1 MKLACTLQVTAGVTV
16 SSAAIPP
23 SRASAESL
31 GVKGPRCRGVNP
43 TTIIANT
50 AFNARLR
57 LLSRD
62 NFRHFGRIAA
72 GPSETACQT
81 GKHSGT
87 LSNKMVSERRFFKRA
102 ADRFVTIRR
111 RRLHH
116 ENKGAAWEDAMLDTP
131 SQSAEDVRLQSFS
144 VTYEYPVVFTRDAF
158 ALGNRC
164 LVDALS
170 RREPCKRHR
179 CLICVDEGVLASLPD
194 LASQIENYA
203 AAHAGSIDLV
213 ELVPVAGGEICKNDP
228 KTIPNLLEI
237 LSQRAIDR
245 HSFVIAVGG
254 GAVLDAVG
262 YASTIFHRGVRH
274 IRFPTTVLAQ
284 DDSGV
289 GVKNAV
295 NLFGLKNLIGT
306 FAPPWAIIN
315 DSAFVDVL
323 PPREKRAGMAEAVKV
338 ALIRDGKF
346 FEWLEAH
353 SDALARFSRPHLD
366 HLIRGCAELH
376 MRQIR
381 LGGDPFEMGSAR
393 PLDFGHWSAHKLEQ
407 LTKNQLNHG
416 EAVAIGIALD
426 TRYSVLSGRL
436 AAGEDDRVVG
446 LLQRLGFDLW
456 HDKLRQCDSRG
467 LPVVLKG
474 LADFREHLGGE
485 LTVTLLA
492 EVGRGVEVHEMDDR
506 IVRNCIDWLKQRA

>member
-1 MKLACTLQVTAGVTV
+1 
-16 SSAAIPP
+16 
-23 SRASAESL
+23 
-31 GVKGPRCRGVNP
+31 
-43 TTIIANT
+43 
-50 AFNARLR
+50 
-57 LLSRD
+57 
-62 NFRHFGRIAA
+62 
-72 GPSETACQT
+72 
-81 GKHSGT
+81 
-87 LSNKMVSERRFFKRA
+87 
-102 ADRFVTIRR
+102 
-111 RRLHH
+111 
-116 ENKGAAWEDAMLDTP
+116 MLDTP

-164 LVDALS
+164 LVDVLS

-179 CLICVDEGVLASLPD
+179 CLICVDEGVLASFPD

-213 ELVPVAGGEICKNDP
+213 GFVPVAGGEICKNDP

-274 IRFPTTVLAQ
+274 VRFPTTVLAQ

-295 NLFGLKNLIGT
+295 NLFGLKNLTGT

-315 DSAFVDVL
+315 DSAFIDML

-338 ALIRDGKF
+338 ALIRDGNF

-366 HLIRGCAELH
+366 HLIKGCAELH

-381 LGGDPFEMGSAR
+381 FGGDPFELGSAR

-436 AAGEDDRVVG
+436 AEGEDERVVG

-456 HDKLRQCDSRG
+456 HDKLRQCDSQG

-485 LTVTLLA
+485 LTITLLA
-492 EVGRGVEVHEMDDR
+492 EVGRGMEVHEIDER
-506 IVRNCIDWLKQRA
+506 IVGNCIDWLKQRA